1 RARSRRPR
9 WRAGPPPARRPAVTR
24 GRLAGRRVL
33 GDLRRR
39 RPRGDDRRPRW
50 ARSLD
55 PPEGRDRP
63 AGRPQRLA
71 RGGPDRPRGQHRRG
85 RGGRCGPADRRVRL
99 VRYGHAR
106 GARPQPPICGLVT
119 ASGDAPLGIGMVGCG
134 NVSTQYV
141 AGLAGHDGVR
151 LVACSDADPAR
162 AAALA
167 TRTGIRALELEAL
180 FGDPDVD
187 IVLNLTPVAIHP
199 AVSLA
204 AIGEGRH
211 VHSEKPLAIDRGTAQ
226 AILARAERAGLR
238 VGCAPDTFLGSS
250 LQTARAEVDGGR
262 IGEPVG
268 FSVAFVNGGPEV
280 FHPAPAQF
288 FGPGAGPVLDVG
300 VYYLT
305 ALVHLLGPIRAVVAI
320 DRVTFPEREVLVGPA
335 AGTRFPVTVPS
346 HVVGA
351 IELASGVVGGFTM
364 SFDAGVTAAP
374 KLVLQGAAGTMVLGD
389 PNTF

>member
-1 RARSRRPR
+1 VTV
-9 WRAGPPPARRPAVTR
+9 AG
-24 GRLAGRRVL
+24 
-33 GDLRRR
+33 
-39 RPRGDDRRPRW
+39 
-50 ARSLD
+50 
-55 PPEGRDRP
+55 E
-63 AGRPQRLA
+63 
-71 RGGPDRPRGQHRRG
+71 
-85 RGGRCGPADRRVRL
+85 
-99 VRYGHAR
+99 
-106 GARPQPPICGLVT
+106 
-119 ASGDAPLGIGMVGCG
+119 APLGIEMVGCG

-151 LVACSDADPAR
+151 LVACTDADPAR

-167 TRTGIRALELEAL
+167 AKTGMRALELGAL

-226 AILARAERAGLR
+226 AILARAERAGVR

-262 IGEPVG
+262 IGEPIG
-268 FSVAFVNGGPEV
+268 FSVAFVNRGPEV

-288 FGPGAGPVLDVG
+288 FGVGAGPVLDVG

-305 ALVHLLGPIRAVVAI
+305 ALVHLLGPIRAVAAI
-320 DRVTFPEREVLVGPA
+320 DRITFPEREVLVGPE

-351 IELASGVVGGFTM
+351 IEFVSGVVGGFTM
-364 SFDAGVTAAP
+364 SFDAGATSAP
-374 KLVLQGAAGTMVLGD
+374 RLELQGTTGIMVLGD
-389 PNTF
+389 PNTFDDPVRWRSRDDDRWTEAEVVGQKGLGRGIGVVDLAEGIRSGRPHRASGELAYHVLDVMLAIGEAGATGRRIEVASRVDRPAPLSAQA

>member
-1 RARSRRPR
+1 
-9 WRAGPPPARRPAVTR
+9 
-24 GRLAGRRVL
+24 
-33 GDLRRR
+33 
-39 RPRGDDRRPRW
+39 
-50 ARSLD
+50 
-55 PPEGRDRP
+55 
-63 AGRPQRLA
+63 
-71 RGGPDRPRGQHRRG
+71 
-85 RGGRCGPADRRVRL
+85 
-99 VRYGHAR
+99 
-106 GARPQPPICGLVT
+106 VT

-167 TRTGIRALELEAL
+167 TKTGMRALELGAL

-226 AILARAERAGLR
+226 AILARAERAGVR

-262 IGEPVG
+262 IGEPIG
-268 FSVAFVNGGPEV
+268 FSVAFVNRGPEV

-288 FGPGAGPVLDVG
+288 FGVGAGPVLDVG

-305 ALVHLLGPIRAVVAI
+305 ALVHLLGPIRAVAAI
-320 DRVTFPEREVLVGPA
+320 DRITFPEREVLVGPE

-351 IELASGVVGGFTM
+351 IEFVSGVVGGFTM
-364 SFDAGVTAAP
+364 SFDAGATSAP
-374 KLVLQGAAGTMVLGD
+374 RLELQGTTGIMVLGD
-389 PNTF
+389 PNTFDDPVRWRSRDDDTWTEADVVGQKGLGRGIGLVDLAEGIRSGRPHRASGELGYHVLDAMLAIGEAGATGRRIEVASRVDRPAPLSAQA